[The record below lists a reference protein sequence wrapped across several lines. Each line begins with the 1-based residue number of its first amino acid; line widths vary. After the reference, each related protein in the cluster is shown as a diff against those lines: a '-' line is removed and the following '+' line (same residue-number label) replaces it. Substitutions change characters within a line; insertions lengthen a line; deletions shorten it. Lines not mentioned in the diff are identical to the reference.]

1 MANFLRSLNNTSFF
15 QTTPFLMNC
24 LRCLAD
30 NPDVQKK
37 LRAEV
42 QSAVNGDRSLNAV
55 KFNNVPYLRAFIK
68 EAFR

>member
-1 MANFLRSLNNTSFF
+1 
-15 QTTPFLMNC
+15 MNC

-30 NPDVQKK
+30 NPDVQEK

-68 EAFR
+68 EAFRYSGSINFLTVNNVFVI